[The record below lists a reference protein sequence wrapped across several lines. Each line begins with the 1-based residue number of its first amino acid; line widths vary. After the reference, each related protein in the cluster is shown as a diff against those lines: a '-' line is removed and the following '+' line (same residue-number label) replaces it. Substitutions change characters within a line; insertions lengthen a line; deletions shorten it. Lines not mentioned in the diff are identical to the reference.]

1 MARRNLAALT
11 SPSSSPSS
19 APWSQIFQVIFGR
32 IFSNCLLH
40 LHQYNYLHKN
50 PHIFITNYW
59 NIFTRFWILE
69 LQICCSVYS
78 SLRVRLYAEYLVYD
92 TICFSPL
99 RLASCFCN
107 PRQRFPS
114 PRGVPC
120 LRLQTAGQGSPGWP
134 LLPVRSPGTPC
145 SWTGAFWLTCHSCPL
160 L

>member
-99 RLASCFCN
+99 RLASCLVILGNVFQAHGEC
-107 PRQRFPS
+107 PASGYKQLD
-114 PRGVPC
+114 RGLLADLSFLSAPQVH
-120 LRLQTAGQGSPGWP
+120 LVAGQEPSG
-134 LLPVRSPGTPC
+134 
-145 SWTGAFWLTCHSCPL
+145 
-160 L
+160 